1 MLKMLL
7 TEDIE
12 AYLSTFDLLM
22 EAFTFKKEFWTYKL
36 SPQLTGKAQQAFAA
50 MGRANAAD
58 YAEVKAAILHRYD
71 IIEKTYRQW
80 FQSAKRGEGKQHMYL
95 ELVICLHD
103 LLEKWM
109 KTCDTLEKVKEKIVI
124 EQVLK
129 TMPQDLRMW
138 LQDRKPTSED
148 QTGQLSDDYAHS
160 RQ

>member
-1 MLKMLL
+1 MSKMLL
-7 TEDIE
+7 TE

-22 EAFTFKKEFWTYKL
+22 EAFKIKKEFWTYKL

-58 YAEVKAAILHRYD
+58 YAEVKAGILHRYD

-80 FQSAKRGEGKQHMYL
+80 FQSAKWGEGKEYL

-129 TMPQDLRMW
+129 TMPQDLRIW

-160 RQ
+160 CQ